1 MSFCC
6 EVFEMEPLMALVQ
19 EYERLEVERQRLI
32 QEIIELE
39 VEASRTYTEE

>member
-1 MSFCC
+1 MFSYC

-19 EYERLEVERQRLI
+19 EYERLEQERQAII
-32 QEIIELE
+32 QQIVELE